1 MRSSSHHPPSRRRRR
16 APRAFRAA
24 RDLGSGPTPRAPAQA
39 ARKAAARRPESR
51 GTRAR
56 SRSQPLP
63 LGIEEGTQPDARRL
77 EPAVDADLEP
87 RVLLRQPRRHPR
99 EPDRLRE
106 LRTPARARDTTCRP
120 PVDHDL
126 AALERDDAVLHLE
139 ADEPFAITLLVDL
152 RERPLPD
159 EVVLVELD
167 DPGHVRAQRVG
178 LRIGVLPDDDVLLFE
193 PEDPLCFE
201 TERLR
206 AKIGAALEQR
216 VPEVLG
222 ADAREVEL
230 VAELADESDP
240 ERQ

>member
-1 MRSSSHHPPSRRRRR
+1 M
-16 APRAFRAA
+16 
-24 RDLGSGPTPRAPAQA
+24 
-39 ARKAAARRPESR
+39 
-51 GTRAR
+51 
-56 SRSQPLP
+56 
-63 LGIEEGTQPDARRL
+63 
-77 EPAVDADLEP
+77 
-87 RVLLRQPRRHPR
+87 
-99 EPDRLRE
+99 
-106 LRTPARARDTTCRP
+106 
-120 PVDHDL
+120 
-126 AALERDDAVLHLE
+126 
-139 ADEPFAITLLVDL
+139 LVDL

-240 ERQ
+240 ERQTRHAGNRCLPRVEVLEPFRRNVRARQPP